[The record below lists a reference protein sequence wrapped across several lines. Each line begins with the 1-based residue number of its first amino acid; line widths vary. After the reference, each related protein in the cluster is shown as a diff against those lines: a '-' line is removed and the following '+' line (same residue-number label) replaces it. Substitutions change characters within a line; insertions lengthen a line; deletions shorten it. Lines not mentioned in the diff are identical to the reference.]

1 MKKLIFATANKGKA
15 REAAEILG
23 EGISIVLPSEM
34 GIEEEADETGQ
45 SFRENSALKARFI
58 YDRLQLDGSEANI
71 PVLADDSGLE
81 VDALGG
87 EPGIYTARYAGGDKN
102 FRDNMDKLLRK
113 LEEAGALR
121 EEDRKARFRCS
132 VTLIDAKGQESFH
145 EGSLE
150 GHIAFRRSG
159 TGGFGYDP
167 VFFVPEKAKT
177 FGQLTAEEKSAIS
190 DDSELEA
197 LLALGISPEEVHS
210 CKGRTLAEIPESWK
224 NLISHRYKALKDIRL

>member
-58 YDRLQLDGSEANI
+58 YDRLRLDGSEANI

-121 EEDRKARFRCS
+121 EEDRKARFLCS

-167 VFFVPEKAKT
+167 VFIP
-177 FGQLTAEEKSAIS
+177 

-197 LLALGISPEEVHS
+197 LLALGISPEEVLS

>member
-58 YDRLQLDGSEANI
+58 YDRLRLDGSEANI

-167 VFFVPEKAKT
+167 VFIA
-177 FGQLTAEEKSAIS
+177 

>member
-113 LEEAGALR
+113 LAEAGALR

-132 VTLIDAKGQESFH
+132 VTLIDAKGRESFH
-145 EGSLE
+145 DGTLE
-150 GHIAFRRSG
+150 GRIAFEKSG

-167 VFFVPEKAKT
+167 VFIP
-177 FGQLTAEEKSAIS
+177 

-197 LLALGISPEEVHS
+197 LLALGISPEEVLS

>member
-58 YDRLQLDGSEANI
+58 YDRLQLDCSEANI

-81 VDALGG
+81 VVDDAATT
-87 EPGIYTARYAGGDKN
+87 GIYTARYAGGDKN

-167 VFFVPEKAKT
+167 VFIP
-177 FGQLTAEEKSAIS
+177 

-197 LLALGISPEEVHS
+197 LLALGISPEEVLS

>member
-58 YDRLQLDGSEANI
+58 YDRLRLDGSEANI

-167 VFFVPEKAKT
+167 VFIP
-177 FGQLTAEEKSAIS
+177 

-197 LLALGISPEEVHS
+197 LLALGISPEEVLS

-224 NLISHRYKALKDIRL
+224 DLISHRYKALKDIRL

>member
-58 YDRLQLDGSEANI
+58 YDRIQLDGSEANI

-81 VDALGG
+81 VDAPGG
-87 EPGIYTARYAGGDKN
+87 ERGIYTARYAGGDKN

-167 VFFVPEKAKT
+167 VFIP
-177 FGQLTAEEKSAIS
+177 

>member
-81 VDALGG
+81 VDALGV

-167 VFFVPEKAKT
+167 VFIP
-177 FGQLTAEEKSAIS
+177 

>member
-1 MKKLIFATANKGKA
+1 M
-15 REAAEILG
+15 
-23 EGISIVLPSEM
+23 
-34 GIEEEADETGQ
+34 
-45 SFRENSALKARFI
+45 
-58 YDRLQLDGSEANI
+58 
-71 PVLADDSGLE
+71 
-81 VDALGG
+81 DALGG

-145 EGSLE
+145 DGTLE
-150 GHIAFRRSG
+150 GRIAFEKSG
-159 TGGFGYDP
+159 TGVFGYDP
-167 VFFVPEKAKT
+167 VFIP
-177 FGQLTAEEKSAIS
+177 

-197 LLALGISPEEVHS
+197 LLALGISPEEVLS

>member
-58 YDRLQLDGSEANI
+58 YDRLRLDGSEANI

-87 EPGIYTARYAGGDKN
+87 EPGVYTARYAGGDKN

-167 VFFVPEKAKT
+167 VFIP
-177 FGQLTAEEKSAIS
+177 

-197 LLALGISPEEVHS
+197 LLALGISPEEVLS

>member
-167 VFFVPEKAKT
+167 VFIP
-177 FGQLTAEEKSAIS
+177 

-197 LLALGISPEEVHS
+197 LLALGISPEEVLS
-210 CKGRTLAEIPESWK
+210 FKGRTLAEIPESWK

>member
-58 YDRLQLDGSEANI
+58 YDRLRLDGSEANI

-167 VFFVPEKAKT
+167 VFIP
-177 FGQLTAEEKSAIS
+177 

-197 LLALGISPEEVHS
+197 LLALGISPEEVLS
-210 CKGRTLAEIPESWK
+210 FKGRTLAEIPESWK

>member
-1 MKKLIFATANKGKA
+1 MKKLIFATANKGNA

-167 VFFVPEKAKT
+167 VFIP
-177 FGQLTAEEKSAIS
+177 

-197 LLALGISPEEVHS
+197 LLALGISPEEVLS

>member
-58 YDRLQLDGSEANI
+58 YDRLRLDGSEANI

-113 LEEAGALR
+113 LEEAGALS

-145 EGSLE
+145 DGTLE

-167 VFFVPEKAKT
+167 VFIP
-177 FGQLTAEEKSAIS
+177 

-197 LLALGISPEEVHS
+197 LLALGISPEEVLS

>member
-58 YDRLQLDGSEANI
+58 YDRLRLDGSEANI

-145 EGSLE
+145 DGTLE

-167 VFFVPEKAKT
+167 VFIP
-177 FGQLTAEEKSAIS
+177 

>member
-23 EGISIVLPSEM
+23 EGISIVLPSEL

-58 YDRLQLDGSEANI
+58 YDRLRLDGSEANI

-167 VFFVPEKAKT
+167 VFIP
-177 FGQLTAEEKSAIS
+177 

>member
-1 MKKLIFATANKGKA
+1 MKKLIFATANMGKA

-58 YDRLQLDGSEANI
+58 YDRLRLDGSEANI

-167 VFFVPEKAKT
+167 VFIP
-177 FGQLTAEEKSAIS
+177 

>member
-81 VDALGG
+81 VEAHGG

-167 VFFVPEKAKT
+167 VFIP
-177 FGQLTAEEKSAIS
+177 

-197 LLALGISPEEVHS
+197 LLALGISPEEVLS

>member
-1 MKKLIFATANKGKA
+1 MKRKQTK
-15 REAAEILG
+15 
-23 EGISIVLPSEM
+23 
-34 GIEEEADETGQ
+34 Q

-58 YDRLQLDGSEANI
+58 YDRLRLDGSEANI

-167 VFFVPEKAKT
+167 VFIP
-177 FGQLTAEEKSAIS
+177 

>member
-58 YDRLQLDGSEANI
+58 YDRLRLDGSEANI

-113 LEEAGALR
+113 LEEAGALS

-167 VFFVPEKAKT
+167 VFIP
-177 FGQLTAEEKSAIS
+177 